1 VAPGASVHGA
11 DVASQQ
17 AGEKLRFA
25 VLVISQQRQD
35 LLEAPPQ
42 TRIRRLLTMGVT
54 EAGVDQ
60 LPDIHQQTGVL
71 QLEFLEGFGSSRMGL
86 RQLVEN
92 TARGLEPEMTKE
104 LVVKLD
110 QVLGQVGGP
119 AVESIVAD
127 LWPGLLGEAVEMSQ
141 KSTQLAVFRKNLISV
156 ALWLS

>member
-1 VAPGASVHGA
+1 
-11 DVASQQ
+11 
-17 AGEKLRFA
+17 
-25 VLVISQQRQD
+25 
-35 LLEAPPQ
+35 
-42 TRIRRLLTMGVT
+42 
-54 EAGVDQ
+54 
-60 LPDIHQQTGVL
+60 VL

-92 TARGLEPEMTKE
+92 TAGGLEPEMTKE

-119 AVESIVAD
+119 EVESFVAD